1 MLLRPAYSDGLGT
14 APNSVKTERRLKER
28 EAARRAQ
35 ILEAV
40 TQVVDDYG
48 IDGVTMRRVAE
59 RAHVSVGMLTYY
71 YASKRELIF
80 DALTEANSRR
90 YRQRRAIG
98 GEGSNPRRMAAY
110 FDVAFSE
117 EPGIQDWAFTLMS
130 WAQATRDPELR
141 QYLVDHFVEGRQSMV
156 GHIQAGIETGE
167 VRDDLDP
174 QALAELFI
182 AVRDGL
188 GVEVALEADGV
199 SRTRARQLADMFLK
213 LLRPCPSLTPSK

>member
-1 MLLRPAYSDGLGT
+1 MIGT
-14 APNSVKTERRLKER
+14 DRLLKER

-59 RAHVSVGMLTYY
+59 RAQVSIGMVTYY

-80 DALTEANSRR
+80 DALTEANNRR

-98 GEGSNPRRMAAY
+98 GEESNPRRMAAY

-117 EPGIQDWAFTLMS
+117 DAGIQDWAFTLMS

-141 QYLVDHFVEGRQSMV
+141 RYLVDHFVEGRQSMAS
-156 GHIQAGIETGE
+156 HIQAGIDSGE
-167 VRDDLDP
+167 VRRDVDP

-188 GVEVALEADGV
+188 GVEVALGADDV
-199 SRTRARQLADMFLK
+199 TRARARDLADMFLR
-213 LLRPCPSLTPSK
+213 LLRPCPDRAPPK

>member
-1 MLLRPAYSDGLGT
+1 M
-14 APNSVKTERRLKER
+14 KER

-48 IDGVTMRRVAE
+48 VDGVTMRRVAQQ
-59 RAHVSVGMLTYY
+59 ANVSIGMVTYY

-80 DALTEANSRR
+80 DALREANARR
-90 YRQRRAIG
+90 SHQRRAIG
-98 GEGSNPRRMAAY
+98 GEETNPRRMGAY

-117 EPGIQDWAFTLMS
+117 DPAVQDWAFTLMT

-141 QYLVDHFVEGRQSMV
+141 RYLVDHFIEGRQSMA
-156 GHIQAGIETGE
+156 GHIRAGIESGE
-167 VRDDLDP
+167 VRDDVDP
-174 QALAELFI
+174 EAMAELFI

-188 GVEVALEADGV
+188 GVEVALGADDV
-199 SRTRARQLADMFLK
+199 TRARARELAEIFLK
-213 LLRPCPSLTPSK
+213 LLKPRKQHLPPK